1 MRCVLV
7 STAQPFSAKCRSCAG
22 LPDDSESLKLRHYT
36 SAQVKAGT
44 VWATGVYFRLG
55 ARRPSRKGS
64 GARRVSGDW
73 RRPLPGRSDSIV
85 WLLYARP
92 RRRPDAAC
100 VCSNRHKRCALWQIP
115 SQSVY
120 CCRLRP
126 ISVTD
131 ISAGA
136 ESQLSGGRVPVLES
150 KANCGMRRLARTPVV
165 SGGLAR

>member
-22 LPDDSESLKLRHYT
+22 LPDDSESLNLRYYT

-55 ARRPSRKGS
+55 A
-64 GARRVSGDW
+64 